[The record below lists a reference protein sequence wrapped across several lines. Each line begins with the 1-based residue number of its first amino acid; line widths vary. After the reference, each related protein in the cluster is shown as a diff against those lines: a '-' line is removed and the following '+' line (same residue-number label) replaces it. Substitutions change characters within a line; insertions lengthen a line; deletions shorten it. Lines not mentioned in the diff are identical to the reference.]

1 VSGLPGG
8 VDSREKTL
16 LAERFRGFL
25 PVVVDVETGGFNART
40 DALLEAT
47 AVLLDMDQ
55 HGTLYVDEVVTRHI
69 EPFAGANIEQ
79 AALDFTGINPDD
91 PERDALEESQALREL
106 FQPIRQAVSR
116 HGCTRATMVA
126 HNAHF
131 DLGFI
136 NAAVSRQ
143 QIKRAP
149 FHAFSCFDTAT
160 LGGLAFG
167 QTVLARACIAAGIE
181 FDNKAA
187 HSAEYDAVKT
197 AELFCLIVNRW
208 RDLGGWPLG
217 GDSPDKA

>member
-1 VSGLPGG
+1 MSNNPT
-8 VDSREKTL
+8 REKSR

-40 DALLEAT
+40 DALLEVT
-47 AVLLDMDQ
+47 AVLLDMDEE
-55 HGTLYVDEVVTRHI
+55 GTLVVDQVVTRHI
-69 EPFAGANIEQ
+69 EPFPGANLEQ
-79 AALDFTGINPDD
+79 AALDFTGIDVDD
-91 PERDALEESQALREL
+91 PERDSCEESMALTEL
-106 FQPIRQAVSR
+106 FQPIRQAVRR

-136 NAAVSRQ
+136 NAAVTRN

-160 LGGLAFG
+160 LAGLAFG
-167 QTVLARACIAAGIE
+167 QTVLAKACIAAGIG

-197 AELFCLIVNRW
+197 AELFCTIVNRW
-208 RDLGGWPLG
+208 RDLGGWPLPNSCEQ
-217 GDSPDKA
+217 DETD

>member
-1 VSGLPGG
+1 MSVGG
-8 VDSREKTL
+8 TRQKSL

-40 DALLEAT
+40 DALLEVT
-47 AVLLDMDQ
+47 AVLLDMDEN
-55 HGTLYVDEVVTRHI
+55 GTLVVDEVVTRHI
-69 EPFAGANIEQ
+69 EPFPGANLEQ
-79 AALDFTGINPDD
+79 AALDFTGIDVDD
-91 PERDALEESQALREL
+91 PDRDSCEESIALTEL
-106 FQPIRQAVSR
+106 FQPIRQAVRR

-136 NAAVSRQ
+136 NAAVTRN

-160 LGGLAFG
+160 LAGLAFG
-167 QTVLARACIAAGIE
+167 QTVLAKACIAAGIG
-181 FDNKAA
+181 FDNREA

-197 AELFCLIVNRW
+197 AELFCTIVNRW
-208 RDLGGWPLG
+208 RDLGGWPLASS
-217 GDSPDKA
+217 DDECEAD